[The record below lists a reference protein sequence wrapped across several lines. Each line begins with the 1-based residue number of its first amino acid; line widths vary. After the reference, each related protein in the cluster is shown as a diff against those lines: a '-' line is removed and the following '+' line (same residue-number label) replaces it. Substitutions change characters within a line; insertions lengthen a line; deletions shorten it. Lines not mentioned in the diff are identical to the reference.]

1 MSKFKRIISLL
12 LAIVSFCV
20 LELANPLQTLAEELN
35 QPPTAETA
43 VGQEI
48 EEPNSLPSMESQD
61 PSLVASWQNG
71 AEYCCIH
78 SV

>member
-43 VGQEI
+43 VFTG
-48 EEPNSLPSMESQD
+48 NTRTKL
-61 PSLVASWQNG
+61 LAKYGVARAFSG
-71 AEYCCIH
+71 CCAIQPG
-78 SV
+78 